1 MPSKELHNYDIRIA
15 SNGDWYHEGTKIQR
29 IEIVK
34 LFASVLNKRD
44 DNKYWLITPKEEGVI
59 KVDDAPFVIT
69 KMDYSGNIKTGN
81 CWFTTNLGDK
91 VLLSKKNPL
100 RLEFDDK
107 KTPRPYIYLFR
118 GMEAL
123 ILRQVYYEI
132 VKYAVKDAYGVYGI
146 WSDNTFFNVDDKQY

>member
-1 MPSKELHNYDIRIA
+1 MSIKELHNYDIRIA

-29 IEIVK
+29 IELVK

-44 DNKYWLITPKEEGVI
+44 DNKYWLTTPKEEGVI

-69 KMDYSGNIKTGN
+69 KMDYSGEKETAN
-81 CWFTTNLGDK
+81 CWFTTNLEDK
-91 VLLSKKNPL
+91 ILLSKNNPL

-107 KTPRPYIYLFR
+107 KNPRPYVYLFR

-132 VKYAVKDAYGVYGI
+132 VKYAVKDENGIYGI
-146 WSDNTFFNVDDKQY
+146 WSDNTFFHVEQKQ

>member
-1 MPSKELHNYDIRIA
+1 MSSKELHNYDIRIA

-29 IEIVK
+29 IELVK

-44 DNKYWLITPKEEGVI
+44 DNKYWLTTPKEEGVI

-69 KMDYSGNIKTGN
+69 KMDYSGEIETAN
-81 CWFTTNLGDK
+81 CWFTTNLEDK
-91 VLLSKKNPL
+91 ILLSKKNPL
-100 RLEFDDK
+100 RLEFDNK
-107 KTPRPYIYLFR
+107 KNPRPYVYLFR

-132 VKYAVKDAYGVYGI
+132 VKYAVKDENGIYGI
-146 WSDNTFFNVDDKQY
+146 WSDNTFFHIEQKQ

>member
-69 KMDYSGNIKTGN
+69 KMDYSGDIETGN

-107 KTPRPYIYLFR
+107 KNPRPYIYLFR

>member
-1 MPSKELHNYDIRIA
+1 MSSKELHNYDIRIA

-29 IEIVK
+29 IELVK

-44 DNKYWLITPKEEGVI
+44 DNKYWLTTPKEEGVI

-69 KMDYSGNIKTGN
+69 KMDYSGETETAN
-81 CWFTTNLGDK
+81 CWFTTNLDDK
-91 VLLSKKNPL
+91 ILLSKNNPL
-100 RLEFDDK
+100 RLEFDNK
-107 KTPRPYIYLFR
+107 KNPRPYVYLFR

-132 VKYAVKDAYGVYGI
+132 VKYAVKDENGIYGI
-146 WSDNTFFNVDDKQY
+146 WSDNTFFHVEQKQ

>member
-1 MPSKELHNYDIRIA
+1 MPNKELHNYDIRIVA
-15 SNGDWYHEGTKIQR
+15 NGDWYHEGTKIQR
-29 IEIVK
+29 IELVK

-44 DNKYWLITPKEEGVI
+44 DNNYWLTTPKEEGII

-69 KMDYSGNIKTGN
+69 KIDYSGQNKKAK

-91 VLLSKKNPL
+91 ILLSKNNPL
-100 RLEFDDK
+100 RLEFDNK
-107 KTPRPYIYLFR
+107 KNPRPYVYLFR

-132 VKYAVKDAYGVYGI
+132 VKYAVKDKTGNYGI
-146 WSDNTFFNVDDKQY
+146 WSDNTFFNIDDK

>member
-1 MPSKELHNYDIRIA
+1 MSGKELHNYDIRIA

-29 IEIVK
+29 IELVK

-44 DNKYWLITPKEEGVI
+44 DDKYWLTTPKEEGVI

-69 KMDYSGNIKTGN
+69 KMDYSEEKETAN
-81 CWFTTNLGDK
+81 CWFTTNLEDK
-91 VLLSKKNPL
+91 ILLSKNNPL
-100 RLEFDDK
+100 RLEFDNK
-107 KTPRPYIYLFR
+107 KTPRPYVYLFR

-132 VKYAVKDAYGVYGI
+132 VKYAVKDENGIYGI
-146 WSDNTFFNVDDKQY
+146 WSDNTFFHVEQKQ